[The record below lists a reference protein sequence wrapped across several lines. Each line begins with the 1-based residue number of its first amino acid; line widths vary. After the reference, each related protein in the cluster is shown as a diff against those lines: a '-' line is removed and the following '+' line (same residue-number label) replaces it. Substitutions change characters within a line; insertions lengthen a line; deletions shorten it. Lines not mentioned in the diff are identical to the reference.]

1 MTCRKRTSRRRWK
14 AKIRL
19 GQWVPRTAMVE
30 HKLWDFQPIKPG
42 RDWPFWI
49 PLPDIPPWDRE
60 FDRDRVRSNVVLFRN
75 DMERRAWRIMSEV
88 RYDEN

>member
-1 MTCRKRTSRRRWK
+1 MTHRKRISRRRWK

-19 GQWVPRTAMVE
+19 GQWVPTMAMVE

-42 RDWPFWI
+42 RNWPFWI

-75 DMERRAWRIMSEV
+75 NMERRAWRIMSEV
-88 RYDEN
+88 RYES

>member
-1 MTCRKRTSRRRWK
+1 MTQLKRTSRRRWK

-19 GQWVPRTAMVE
+19 GQWVPAVAMVE

-88 RYDEN
+88 RYES

>member
-1 MTCRKRTSRRRWK
+1 MTHRKRTSRRRWK

-19 GQWVPRTAMVE
+19 GQWVPTAMVE

-42 RDWPFWI
+42 RNWPFWI

-60 FDRDRVRSNVVLFRN
+60 FDHDRVRSNVVLFRN

>member
-1 MTCRKRTSRRRWK
+1 M
-14 AKIRL
+14 
-19 GQWVPRTAMVE
+19 AMVE

-42 RDWPFWI
+42 RNWPFWI

-75 DMERRAWRIMSEV
+75 NMERRAWRIMSEV
-88 RYDEN
+88 RYES